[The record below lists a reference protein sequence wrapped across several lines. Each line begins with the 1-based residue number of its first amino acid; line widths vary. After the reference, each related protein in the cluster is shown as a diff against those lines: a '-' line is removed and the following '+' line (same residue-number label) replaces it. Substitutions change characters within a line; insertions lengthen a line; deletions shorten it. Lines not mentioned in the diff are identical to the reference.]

1 MKATKNKEFA
11 DIDKILV
18 AGPKGLRE
26 KMNESIS
33 FMGYWKKSMV
43 ILEIP
48 EDLHSPPEKSQWMKE
63 QEIRG
68 FPDSMPFIK
77 KYNRV
82 AF

>member
-1 MKATKNKEFA
+1 MKATKNKEFVN
-11 DIDKILV
+11 IDKILV

-26 KMNESIS
+26 KMNESVS
-33 FMGYWKKSMV
+33 FMGYWKKQMV

-48 EDLHSPPEKSQWMKE
+48 DDLHSPPETSQWMKE
-63 QEIRG
+63 QAIG
-68 FPDSMPFIK
+68 SFADSMPFIE

>member
-1 MKATKNKEFA
+1 MKATKTQELSNSG
-11 DIDKILV
+11 KILV
-18 AGPKGLRE
+18 AGPRGLKE
-26 KMNESIS
+26 KMNESVS

-68 FPDSMPFIK
+68 FADSMPFIE
-77 KYNRV
+77 KYSRV